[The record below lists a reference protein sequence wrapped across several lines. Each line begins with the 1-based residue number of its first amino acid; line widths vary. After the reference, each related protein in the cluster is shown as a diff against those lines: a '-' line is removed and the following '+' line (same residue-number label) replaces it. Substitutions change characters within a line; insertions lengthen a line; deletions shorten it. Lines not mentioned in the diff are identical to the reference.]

1 MTSDADAS
9 TGNAGEPDTV
19 RVVSR
24 GRPIPVSAQM
34 ELQEYGLIRTERHD
48 DGSGEVAYLRRR
60 PPAEFLETHGLAVP
74 DTSRELWRGP
84 RGRLIEIRPDAV
96 LIDDTETDIDPR
108 EARQYVRSGNH
119 EPVEVPDE
127 N

>member
-9 TGNAGEPDTV
+9 TGNSEEPDTV

-24 GRPIPVSAQM
+24 ERPIPVSAQM
-34 ELQEYGLIRTERHD
+34 ELQDYGLIRTERP
-48 DGSGEVAYLRRR
+48 DGGPEEVAYLRRR
-60 PPAEFLETHGLAVP
+60 PPEAFLENHGLAVP
-74 DTSRELWRGP
+74 ESRRELWRGP
-84 RGRLIEIRPDAV
+84 RGRLIEVRPDAV
-96 LIDDTETDIDPR
+96 LIDDTETDIDPE
-108 EARQYVRSGNH
+108 EARRHVRSGEH